1 MKTVFNKDQIAHEW
15 AKASPDTNARTSAD
29 NFSAS
34 GLSLV
39 SYSTEIGRILPATKK
54 RGPVV
59 LLSANQFSATTAG
72 HLSLARYATN
82 HWQSF
87 EVPHQGY
94 YTKTLSIDLAEIAN
108 QYLGEIDSL
117 FALASKAKGRKADYL
132 EQIKGK
138 VATLREL
145 FAALDLKISKLPAGD
160 RKRLEIAE
168 SVDLTAHKG
177 ELTTR
182 QRNAARARS
191 RADKERETE
200 RLRREEVQRE
210 KAVEMLPEW
219 RRGLNPQHHGVSFYY
234 LPVALRLSEDGEHIE
249 TSHGASVDL
258 RAACLLF
265 RALGRGEALH
275 GKELS
280 GYTITAVTA
289 ESVKVGCH
297 EIPRSEIDALLP
309 SLCEKCG

>member
-1 MKTVFNKDQIAHEW
+1 MKTVFDTAEISHVW
-15 AKASPDTNARTSAD
+15 AKAAPNTNVRTSSD
-29 NFSAS
+29 SFSAS
-34 GLSLV
+34 GLSLF

-59 LLSANQFSATTAG
+59 LLSADRFSATTAG
-72 HLSLARYATN
+72 HLSLARQATH

-87 EVPHQGY
+87 EVPHQDY
-94 YTKTLSIDLAEIAN
+94 SHQLSVDLAEIAN
-108 QYLGEIDSL
+108 HYLGEIDSL
-117 FALASKAKGRKADYL
+117 FTLASKAKGRKADYL

-168 SVDLTAHKG
+168 SVDLEQHAGEITARKAK
-177 ELTTR
+177 
-182 QRNAARARS
+182 QARARS

-219 RRGLNPQHHGVSFYY
+219 RRGLNPQYHGVSFYC
-234 LPVALRLSEDGEHIE
+234 LPPVLRLSEEKTHIE

-275 GKELS
+275 GKKLS

-289 ESVKVGCH
+289 ESVKIGCH